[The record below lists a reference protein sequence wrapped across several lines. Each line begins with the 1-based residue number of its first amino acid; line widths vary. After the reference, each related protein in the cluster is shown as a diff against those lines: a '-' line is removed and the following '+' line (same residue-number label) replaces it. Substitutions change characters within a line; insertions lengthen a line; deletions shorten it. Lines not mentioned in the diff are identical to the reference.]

1 MFSTFSSS
9 LKHMLLVSTALV
21 ATGLAAPVLA
31 QDAASAGDGQDT
43 TDVGDKTMTTVI
55 IKAERSRAA
64 ANAPTKSS
72 IDATQ
77 PQSIIS
83 RPYIELVVPE
93 TGDFTS
99 VANIAPS
106 ISGNS
111 GNGAGYSDTKLVLR
125 GFQDGEYNVTYDGIP
140 YGDTN
145 DPTHHSNTFFPA
157 STIGALTIDRGPGA
171 AGDLGQENY
180 GGALHMFSNKVKD
193 DFGFTQKVSVGSFNS
208 WQTVSILQT
217 GKIERLGGLKVLL
230 NLQERG
236 TDGALSY
243 FSLKSSNQS
252 IKAELP
258 LGDHWT
264 ASALFTH
271 NMNYSHQP
279 DNDGITRTQ
288 EALYGKNFY
297 LNNDPNSYNYYKYNN
312 ILKHTDFGYVRV
324 NGDLGGGFTV
334 EDTLYTYFY
343 SNKTISALD
352 ATGGTGYG
360 TSATSTLAPDG
371 VTSVKGVLKVAGAGA
386 GDIPGYDKLNH
397 YTVNGNIL
405 RLNKQFSFGVLKVG
419 GLIETSDTERHRY
432 DLDMNFQGVAGN
444 MVRDPREKA
453 CTGPLPVP
461 AAGTT
466 NLPCPTD
473 DKSVQLDERSYWW
486 QYQVFGDFAWTP
498 TDKLTI
504 TPGLKIVNMT
514 RAVSGK
520 IKAKPLAYVAP
531 WAKAKYG
538 ATLPFLTVNYKLQ
551 PNWSVYGQYAKG
563 FVLPPLSSLYVNTLT
578 VSTGEPQTTVN
589 YQAGTVYNAGRFS
602 IDGDIY
608 KIDVD
613 NKYTC
618 NNDICFNQ
626 GKVAYKGIEG
636 QAAYAFD
643 FGLTAFVNGSINE
656 AKNNDPTHANF
667 KKTIAKAPE
676 STFAMGGIY
685 RKGPLNL
692 ALTYKVVGEQW
703 ADDAQSAAYKLEA
716 YNVADFA
723 ISYDFGHVSAKLGV
737 DNLFDSRATTKV
749 AINGL
754 VGAYNTDQYFFQSP
768 RNVMLTLTGKF

>member
-1 MFSTFSSS
+1 MIASSS
-9 LKHMLLVSTALV
+9 QATRRLLLLSGSLLATAF
-21 ATGLAAPVLA
+21 AAPVFA
-31 QDAASAGDGQDT
+31 QDAAPVQDT
-43 TDVGDKTMTTVI
+43 TDVSDSAMKVVI
-55 IKAERSRAA
+55 IKAERSKAA
-64 ANAPTKSS
+64 ANAPTKASV
-72 IDATQ
+72 DATQ

-93 TGDFTS
+93 TGDFTN

-111 GNGAGYSDTKLVLR
+111 GNGAGYSDTKLVMR
-125 GFQDGEYNVTYDGIP
+125 GFQDGEYNVTYDGVP

-193 DFGFTQKVSVGSFNS
+193 EFGFTQKVSVGSFNS
-208 WQTVSILQT
+208 WQTVSMLQT
-217 GKIERLGGLKVLL
+217 GVMDQLGGLKVLF
-230 NLQERG
+230 NIQERG

-252 IKAELP
+252 VKAELP
-258 LGDHWT
+258 ISDGWT
-264 ASALFTH
+264 VTALFTH
-271 NMNYSHQP
+271 NYNYSHQP
-279 DNDGITRTQ
+279 DNDGITKTQ
-288 EALYGKNFY
+288 QALYGKDFY
-297 LNNDPNSYNYYKYNN
+297 LNNDPNSTNYYKYNN

-324 NGDLGGGFTV
+324 NGDFGNGITV

-352 ATGGTGYG
+352 ASGGTGNGPAGNTTHY
-360 TSATSTLAPDG
+360 APDG
-371 VTSVKGVLKVAGAGA
+371 VTKVAGVIKVAGAGA
-386 GDIPGYDKLNH
+386 NDIPGYDKLNH
-397 YTVNGNIL
+397 YTVNGNIA

-419 GLIETSDTERHRY
+419 ALIETSDTERHRY
-432 DLDMNFQGVAGN
+432 DLDMNFQDVPGKMVA
-444 MVRDPREKA
+444 DPREKA

-466 NLPCPTD
+466 NKPCPVD
-473 DKSVQLDERSYWW
+473 DKSIQLQESSYWW
-486 QYQVFGDFAWTP
+486 QYQVFGDFVWTP

-504 TPGLKIVNMT
+504 TPGVKLVNMT

-531 WAKAKYG
+531 WAKAKYS
-538 ATLPFLTVNYKLQ
+538 ATLPFLTANYKLR
-551 PNWSVYGQYAKG
+551 PNWSVYGQYAQG
-563 FVLPPLSSLYVNTLT
+563 FVLPPLSSLYVNQLS

-589 YQAGTVYNAGRFS
+589 YQTGTVLNAGRFS
-602 IDGDIY
+602 FDADVY
-608 KIDVD
+608 KIDVT

-626 GKVAYKGIEG
+626 GKVAYNGLEG

-643 FGLTAFVNGSINE
+643 FGLTAFVNGSINS
-656 AKNNDPTHANF
+656 AKNNDPANANY
-667 KKTIAKAPE
+667 KKTIAKAPK
-676 STFAMGGIY
+676 STFAVGGIY
-685 RKGPLNL
+685 RTGPLNL
-692 ALTYKVVGEQW
+692 ALTYKEVGEQW
-703 ADDAQSAAYKLEA
+703 ADDAQSAAYKIDA
-716 YNVADFA
+716 YGVADIA
-723 ISYDFGHVSAKLGV
+723 VSYDLGRFAVKLGV
-737 DNLFDSRATTKV
+737 DNLFDKRAVTKV
-749 AINGL
+749 AINGS